1 MRYIARRWD
10 GEEVTFVSRATT
22 AYGLARAGLHALRVD
37 INGVSHYN
45 AAYIKD
51 LTSTGM
57 DRTTAVYLAAM
68 QFECLEVYEFSPY
81 FGRSPRPI
89 TFEFD
94 ANVFY

>member
-1 MRYIARRWD
+1 MKYIARRWD
-10 GEEVTFVSRATT
+10 GEEVKFSSAAAT
-22 AYGLARAGLHALRVD
+22 ARGLAKAAFRAFNID
-37 INGVSHYN
+37 IGGVSYYN
-45 AAYIKD
+45 DAYIKD

-57 DRTTAVYLAAM
+57 NRTTARYLAAM

-94 ANVFY
+94 ANVFF

>member
-10 GEEVTFVSRATT
+10 GEEMEFSSAATT
-22 AYGLARAGLHALRVD
+22 ARGLARAAFRAFNLD
-37 INGVSHYN
+37 IDGVSYYN
-45 AAYIKD
+45 NAYIKD
-51 LTSTGM
+51 LTSEGM
-57 DRTTAVYLAAM
+57 NRTTARYLAAM

>member
-10 GEEVTFVSRATT
+10 GEEMKFSSAATT
-22 AYGLARAGLHALRVD
+22 ARGLARAAFRAFNLD
-37 INGVSHYN
+37 IDGVSYYN
-45 AAYIKD
+45 NAYIKD
-51 LTSTGM
+51 LTSAGM
-57 DRTTAVYLAAM
+57 DRTIARYLAAM

>member
-10 GEEVTFVSRATT
+10 GEEVTFVSSATT
-22 AYGLARAGLHALRVD
+22 AYGLARAGLHAPRVD

-45 AAYIKD
+45 DAYIKD
-51 LTSTGM
+51 LTSTGTH
-57 DRTTAVYLAAM
+57 RTAAVYLAAM
-68 QFECLEVYEFSPY
+68 QFEGLEVYEFSPF

-89 TFEFD
+89 TFDFD

>member
-10 GEEVTFVSRATT
+10 GEEVTFVSGATT
-22 AYGLARAGLHALRVD
+22 AYGLARAGLHAIRVNID
-37 INGVSHYN
+37 SVVYTND
-45 AAYIKD
+45 AYIKD
-51 LTSTGM
+51 LTSTGIT
-57 DRTTAVYLAAM
+57 RTAASYLAAM
-68 QFECLEVYEFSPY
+68 QFEGLEVYEFSPI

>member
-1 MRYIARRWD
+1 MKYIARRWD
-10 GEEVTFVSRATT
+10 GGEVKFSSAAAT
-22 AYGLARAGLHALRVD
+22 ARGLARAAFMAFNLD
-37 INGVSHYN
+37 IDGVSYYN
-45 AAYIKD
+45 DAYIKD
-51 LTSTGM
+51 LTSTGI

>member
-1 MRYIARRWD
+1 MKYVARRWD
-10 GEEVTFVSRATT
+10 GEELKLSSAAAT
-22 AYGLARAGLHALRVD
+22 ARGLARAAFRAFNLD
-37 INGVSHYN
+37 IDGVSYYN
-45 AAYIKD
+45 DAYIKD
-51 LTSTGM
+51 LTSTGI
-57 DRTTAVYLAAM
+57 DRTTARYLAAM

>member
-1 MRYIARRWD
+1 MKYVARRWD
-10 GEEVTFVSRATT
+10 GEEVKFSSAAAT
-22 AYGLARAGLHALRVD
+22 ARGLARAALRAFNLD
-37 INGVSHYN
+37 ICGVSYYN
-45 AAYIKD
+45 DAYIKG

-57 DRTTAVYLAAM
+57 DRTTARYIAAM